1 MKCTSLVLL
10 VVFFAVVLSLA
21 FIARRRAVS
30 LRFSNNHA
38 RIIHLTYKTRGAVPN
53 HIWAQ
58 YEKYAPDFQVSF
70 ADDAE
75 CEMAVAR
82 FSDAA
87 LSRYKSLKNSAHRAD
102 LYRYCVLYE
111 SGGLYFDIKTLLT
124 RPVREMFSNDEDSFV
139 TLSLIGH
146 AEPGPKCVYQGILKF
161 PPKSPIMLSA
171 INDAIAKPPANY
183 LDYTR
188 RMYEIVRR
196 HVDRR
201 ELATGIYK
209 VDNSLGSLHVFKEYA
224 TDDCT
229 KRDRHRRC
237 RIDVLNH
244 DGDVMCTVRDPS
256 YPWV

>member
-1 MKCTSLVLL
+1 MKCASILL
-10 VVFFAVVLSLA
+10 VVLFAVMSSIVFA
-21 FIARRRAVS
+21 ARRRVVS
-30 LRFSNNHA
+30 LRLGNNHA
-38 RIIHLTYKTRGAVPN
+38 RIIYLTYKSRKAVPN

-58 YEKYAPDFQVSF
+58 YKRYAPEFTIRF
-70 ADDAE
+70 ADDME
-75 CEMAVAR
+75 CEKAVAR

-87 LSRYKSLKNSAHRAD
+87 LLRYKSLRHSAHRAD

-111 SGGLYFDIKTLLT
+111 TGGLYFDIKTLLT
-124 RPVREMFSNDEDSFV
+124 RPVRDMYLHDEDSFV

-161 PPKSPIMLSA
+161 PPRSPIMLSA
-171 INDAIAKPPANY
+171 IYDTIAKPPANY

-196 HVDRR
+196 HVDCR
-201 ELATGIYK
+201 ELSTGIYK
-209 VDNSLGSLHVFKEYA
+209 VDSSGFLHVFKEYA

-229 KRDRHRRC
+229 KRDRHGRC